1 VRVSQ
6 WAIVADR
13 VGKRYRISEGKRPET
28 FAEAIVE
35 TFGRFRDGRAAVRRS
50 STEFWALRDVSFEV
64 KIGERLGIVGA
75 NGAGKST
82 LLKILSRVTA
92 PTEGEAR
99 LRGRCA
105 SLLEVGTGFHPELS
119 GRENIYLNGTI
130 LGLSRADIT
139 RAFDS
144 IVDFSGV
151 EPFIDT
157 PIKHYSSGM
166 QVRLAFAVAAQ
177 LEPDIL
183 IIDEVL
189 AVGDAAF
196 QKKSQKRIDEA
207 AREGRTILL
216 VSHGMS
222 SVRKMCDRAI
232 LLEHGT
238 VKSIGASTEVV
249 EEYIGGAV
257 EYDTSPVQEYPDNPE
272 KPAVI
277 RRVAV
282 VDENAQPRRD
292 FGIDS
297 AIFIEMDYQIKRSVR
312 EVMVLI
318 AIGRDGN
325 YIFQTHDTDL
335 DDSLYFNRDPGFY
348 RAAVPIPRRLLTAGT
363 YTVFA
368 KIASGSTSQFG
379 EDAHSDALSFV
390 INEFDQTGDISLKGW
405 AHSRGNL
412 VIVESH
418 WNTTVL

>member
-1 VRVSQ
+1 MPVSQ

-28 FAEAIVE
+28 FVEAMIE
-35 TFGRFRDGRAAVRRS
+35 TFGGFKNGKTAASRS

-64 KIGERLGIVGA
+64 KVGERLGIVGA

-130 LGLSRADIT
+130 LGLSRAAIN
-139 RAFDS
+139 RVFDS

-222 SVRKMCDRAI
+222 SVRKLCDKAM

-238 VKSIGASTEVV
+238 VKSMGAATEVV
-249 EEYIGGAV
+249 EEYIGGAI
-257 EYDTSPVQEYPDNPE
+257 EYATSPVQEYPDDPK

-282 VDENAQPRRD
+282 VDGNAQPRRE
-292 FGIDS
+292 FGLDL
-297 AIFIEMDYQIKRSVR
+297 AVFIEMDYQIKKPLK

-335 DDSLYFNRDPGFY
+335 DDSLYLERRPGHY
-348 RAAVPIPRRLLTAGT
+348 RASIPIPRRLLTAGT

-368 KIASGSTSQFG
+368 KIAVGAMSEFG
-379 EDAHSDALSFV
+379 EDSHPDALSFV
-390 INEFDQTGDISLKGW
+390 LNEFDQAGNVGLKGW
-405 AHSRGNL
+405 AHGRGNF
-412 VIVESH
+412 VIVEPH
-418 WNTTVL
+418 WKIKQI